1 MAGEHDITVLLQAWS
16 DGDPLAGEQLGALVY
31 QELRAMARN
40 RLAGERS
47 DHTLQPTALVN
58 EAYLR
63 LVQGGVSMND
73 RIHFFATAA
82 LHMRSILVDH
92 ARARLAEKRGGDQLR
107 VTLGE
112 DLPAPEFGQDAD
124 LLTLDSALSALHEAD
139 ERTARVIE
147 LTYFGGLQRDEVA
160 LALGVSV
167 PTVDRA
173 LRFGRAW
180 LKQALDA

>member
-1 MAGEHDITVLLQAWS
+1 MAGEHDITMLLHAWGS
-16 DGDPLAGEQLGALVY
+16 GDAVAGEQLGALVY
-31 QELRAMARN
+31 QELREMARQ
-40 RLAGERS
+40 RLAGERG

-63 LVQGGVSMND
+63 LVQGGVSLND

-92 ARARLAEKRGGDQLR
+92 ARARLAGKRGGDQVR
-107 VTLGE
+107 VTLAE
-112 DLPAPEFGQDAD
+112 DLQAPDSGDAE
-124 LLTLDSALSALHEAD
+124 LLALDVALTALQEAD
-139 ERTARVIE
+139 ERTARVVE

-160 LALGVSV
+160 QALSISV

-180 LKQALDA
+180 LKQALDG